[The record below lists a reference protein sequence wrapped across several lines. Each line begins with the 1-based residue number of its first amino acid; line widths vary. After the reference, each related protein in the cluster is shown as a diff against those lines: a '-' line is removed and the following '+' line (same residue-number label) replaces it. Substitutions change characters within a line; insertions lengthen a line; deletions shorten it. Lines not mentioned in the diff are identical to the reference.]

1 MIICNKLK
9 ILTLFICFFSFVNGS
24 YSQIIVYGDSRS
36 NDEIHKQIVN
46 KIINQNPV
54 AVFNTGD
61 LVFWSQSKANWES
74 FVNITAGLR
83 SKVPYYPVL
92 GNHEKNSKEFNKIFN
107 PVIIGLTNNENWYS
121 VNIQNIVFIV
131 INSNEKLTS
140 DTKQYQ
146 WLEKQL
152 DFSQQTKDYTIVL
165 LHHPPFS
172 SGSHAEDPM
181 NMQKDVV
188 PLFEKYDVDA
198 VFSGHNHMYE
208 RLYANGI
215 NYFITGGGGAP
226 LHKSK
231 HKSPYSQKVN
241 ICYNYCKI
249 TKNENN
255 LCVTAY
261 NLNDSIIDSINIY
274 PKQ

>member
-1 MIICNKLK
+1 MKSII
-9 ILTLFICFFSFVNGS
+9 IIVLFSLYIFNNS
-24 YSQIIVYGDSRS
+24 YSQIVVYGDSRS
-36 NDEIHKQIVN
+36 NENIHKEIVS
-46 KIINQNPV
+46 KITNQKPI

-61 LVFWSQSKANWES
+61 LVFLSQSKNDWES
-74 FVNITAGLR
+74 FVNVTADLR

-92 GNHEKNSKEFNKIFN
+92 GNHEKKSSNFNEIFKLQN
-107 PVIIGLTNNENWYS
+107 CKWYF
-121 VNIQNIVFIV
+121 VDIQNIKFIV
-131 INSNEKLTS
+131 LNSNESLEQS
-140 DTKQYQ
+140 SQQYQ

-152 DFSQQTKDYTIVL
+152 DVSQQTNDYTIVL

-172 SGSHAEDPM
+172 SGNHAEDPM
-181 NMQKDVV
+181 KIQNIIV
-188 PLFEKYDVDA
+188 PLFEKYRVDA

-208 RLYANGI
+208 RLNANGI

-241 ICYNYCKI
+241 ICYNYCNI
-249 TKNENN
+249 IKNENN

-261 NLNDSIIDSINIY
+261 NINDSIIDSINIINQ
-274 PKQ
+274 K

>member
-1 MIICNKLK
+1 MKTLIIISL
-9 ILTLFICFFSFVNGS
+9 IFFPSTCL
-24 YSQIIVYGDSRS
+24 YSQILVYGDSRS
-36 NDEIHKQIVN
+36 NENIHKEIIK
-46 KIINQNPV
+46 KITNCNPV

-61 LVFWSQSKANWES
+61 LVFWSQSKANWKS
-74 FVNITAGLR
+74 FIDATADLR

-92 GNHEKNSKEFNKIFN
+92 GNHEKKSSEFYKVFN
-107 PVIIGLTNNENWYS
+107 LPNNETWYYIT
-121 VNIQNIVFIV
+121 IQNIGFIV

-140 DTKQYQ
+140 GTKQFQ

-152 DFSQQTKDYTIVL
+152 DVSQQTKDYTIVM

-181 NMQKDVV
+181 KMQNIIV
-188 PLFEKYDVDA
+188 PLFEKYGVDA

-231 HKSPYSQKVN
+231 HKSSYSQKVV

-249 TKNENN
+249 IKNKNN

-261 NLNDSIIDSINIY
+261 NINDSIIDSINIF